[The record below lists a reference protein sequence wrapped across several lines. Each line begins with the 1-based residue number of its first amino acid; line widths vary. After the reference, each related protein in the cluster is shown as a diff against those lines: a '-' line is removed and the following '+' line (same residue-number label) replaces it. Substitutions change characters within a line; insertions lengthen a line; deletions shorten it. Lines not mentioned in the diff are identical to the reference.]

1 MRLLTTEK
9 MDEFVQKEFIYKYK
23 LEPGFDIKKFWD
35 EKLDFELRPVQT
47 LKKHKIIMNLVSPLI
62 WMIKKVFYIM

>member
-9 MDEFVQKEFIYKYK
+9 MDEFVQNEFIYKYK

-35 EKLDFELRPVQT
+35 EKLDFELRPV
-47 LKKHKIIMNLVSPLI
+47 
-62 WMIKKVFYIM
+62 